1 MPMTQ
6 NKPSQKTKENKQNY
20 TYQKKKPLFKD
31 GGHGQ
36 AMEYNTKS
44 LIKKHSK
51 GKNRL
56 WFNKLILIDRII
68 KKHRLLLMKKEVK
81 ELLNI
86 W

>member
-1 MPMTQ
+1 
-6 NKPSQKTKENKQNY
+6 
-20 TYQKKKPLFKD
+20 
-31 GGHGQ
+31 
-36 AMEYNTKS
+36 MEYNTKS